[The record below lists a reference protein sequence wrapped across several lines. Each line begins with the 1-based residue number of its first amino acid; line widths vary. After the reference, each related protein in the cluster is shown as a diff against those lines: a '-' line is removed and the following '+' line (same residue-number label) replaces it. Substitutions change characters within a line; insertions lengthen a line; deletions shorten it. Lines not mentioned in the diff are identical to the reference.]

1 MDKSRRGRKRII
13 AAGVFC
19 VMAAVLC
26 AFYGYAVYCGLI
38 QLNNPSKK
46 RYPVR
51 GVDVSHYQGTIDWPV
66 LAAQDLDF
74 AYIKATEG
82 SSHTDE
88 KFAENWEAAKDTGLR
103 IGAYHFF
110 SFDSPGESQL
120 KHFTE
125 TVPAFRQ
132 MLPPVVDFEFY
143 GDKKDTG
150 NWNWVFWQYTNRKKL
165 NGYEGDETYID
176 MNVFGGDRDAWE
188 FWSRNYEMGWNYRPG
203 WGSFR
208 PEPQYSGDGR
218 YLAVQDVVTD
228 ESTGLQSVRVTIQ
241 DGESGERIFAFITDR
256 ARDFWGICWEP
267 GTDRI
272 WTQSADTGL
281 RCYECTEQEWK
292 YNPEAKRP
300 AAVIS
305 KYDSYDGNG

>member
-1 MDKSRRGRKRII
+1 
-13 AAGVFC
+13 
-19 VMAAVLC
+19 
-26 AFYGYAVYCGLI
+26 
-38 QLNNPSKK
+38 
-46 RYPVR
+46 
-51 GVDVSHYQGTIDWPV
+51 
-66 LAAQDLDF
+66 
-74 AYIKATEG
+74 
-82 SSHTDE
+82 
-88 KFAENWEAAKDTGLR
+88 
-103 IGAYHFF
+103 
-110 SFDSPGESQL
+110 
-120 KHFTE
+120 
-125 TVPAFRQ
+125 
-132 MLPPVVDFEFY
+132 
-143 GDKKDTG
+143 
-150 NWNWVFWQYTNRKKL
+150 
-165 NGYEGDETYID
+165 
-176 MNVFGGDRDAWE
+176 
-188 FWSRNYEMGWNYRPG
+188 MGWNYRPG